1 MITLCWAAKG
11 GSGTTVLAASI
22 ALANPQETLLV
33 DLDRDQPLVLGLAEP
48 DSPGVHDWLAS
59 TAPASRLTALEI
71 AVRPR
76 LALLPGGKWGAASP
90 QRWEQLA
97 AALALDRRDVIV
109 DVGTRTPPN
118 ALVAVADR
126 TWLVTRAC
134 YLALRAAA
142 RSPVRSTGVVL
153 VDEPGRS
160 MRAADVEAAVGAPVA
175 AVLLFDS
182 AIFRAVDSGLL
193 VSRLPASLTRTLRQA
208 A

>member
-11 GSGTTVLAASI
+11 GSGTTVVAASI
-22 ALANPQETLLV
+22 ALANAQDTLLI
-33 DLDRDQPLVLGLAEP
+33 DLDRDQPAVLGVAEP

-59 TAPASRLTALEI
+59 TAPVSRLPALEI

-76 LALLPGGKWGAASP
+76 LALLPGGPWGAVSS

-97 AALALDRRDVIV
+97 DALAVDERDVIV
-109 DVGTRTPPN
+109 DVGTRTPPH

-126 TWLVTRAC
+126 TWLVTRPC

-142 RSPVRSTGVVL
+142 RSSVRSTGVVL
-153 VDEPGRS
+153 VDEPGHAL
-160 MRAADVEAAVGAPVA
+160 RAADVEAALGVPVA
-175 AVLLFDS
+175 AVLLFDPVIS
-182 AIFRAVDSGLL
+182 RAVDSGLL
-193 VSRLPASLTRTLRQA
+193 VSRLPAGLTRTLRHA

>member
-11 GSGTTVLAASI
+11 GSGTTVVAASI
-22 ALANPQETLLV
+22 ALANPQHTLLV
-33 DLDRDQPLVLGLAEP
+33 DLDRDQPMVLGLAEP

-59 TAPASRLTALEI
+59 TAPASRLAVLEI

-76 LALLPGGKWGAASP
+76 LALLPGGTWETASS

-97 AALALDRRDVIV
+97 ATLAADPRDVIV

-126 TWLVTRAC
+126 TWLVTRPC

-142 RSPVRSTGVVL
+142 RCSVRSTGVVL
-153 VDEPGRS
+153 VDEPGHA
-160 MRAADVEAAVGAPVA
+160 MRAADVEAAVGVPVA
-175 AVLLFDS
+175 AVLLFDP
-182 AIFRAVDSGLL
+182 AISRAVDSGLL
-193 VSRLPASLTRTLRQA
+193 VSRLPAGLTRTLRQA